1 MLDLYITGVYNCV
14 LLVLAM
20 IYRKGPQWSFPKQH
34 NKISMKQVKRLTQVF
49 DDFKHYSIVELSFE
63 LIFHIKLLL

>member
-1 MLDLYITGVYNCV
+1 
-14 LLVLAM
+14 M

-49 DDFKHYSIVELSFE
+49 DDFKHYSIVEWNSFFI
-63 LIFHIKLLL
+63 LNYCFKIYHSKFKSCILKGRT

>member
-1 MLDLYITGVYNCV
+1 
-14 LLVLAM
+14 M
-20 IYRKGPQWSFPKQH
+20 IYRKGPQWSLPMQH

-63 LIFHIKLLL
+63 LIFRIKLLLYNIPFKVQDLYSKR

>member
-1 MLDLYITGVYNCV
+1 
-14 LLVLAM
+14 M

-34 NKISMKQVKRLTQVF
+34 NKISMKQVKRRTQVF